1 MMLSYRG
8 EPLAELVPARP
19 AAEKLTPL
27 QALKQA
33 QQIVAEDPAYAE
45 KTGIYLRQLREDQ
58 KTWGEKG
65 SA

>member
-8 EPLAELVPARP
+8 EPLAELVPTAP
-19 AAEKLTPL
+19 GVGKLTPL
-27 QALKQA
+27 QALNQA
-33 QQIVAEDPAYAE
+33 QQIVAEDPGYGE
-45 KTGIYLRQLREDQ
+45 KTEVYLRQLREDQ